1 MSWNSPWFLACV
13 TQGNSSTDGAWEQ
26 GGRLAWVEKGQALRF
41 GLEFDLG
48 GDGTGDLWDTQQR
61 HLPGTQVGVNV

>member
-1 MSWNSPWFLACV
+1 MELGDS
-13 TQGNSSTDGAWEQ
+13 GKG
-26 GGRLAWVEKGQALRF
+26 LAWVERGQALRS

-61 HLPGTQVGVNV
+61 HLPGRQVGVNV